1 MIEVKN
7 LSFGYK
13 KRKLLYKNLNLS
25 LPVGSIYGLLG
36 KNGAGKSTLLKNF
49 TGLLFP
55 KQGTLLVN
63 GYAPKKRLPSF
74 LKTIYFI
81 PEEVHVPPLT
91 TNQYKNL
98 FSPFYPLFNEVQ
110 FNN

>member
-1 MIEVKN
+1 MIEVQN

-36 KNGAGKSTLLKNF
+36 KNGAGKSTFLKILWVYYF
-49 TGLLFP
+49 LTR
-55 KQGTLLVN
+55 GTISVN
-63 GYAPKKRLPSF
+63 GFVPKKRSPSF
-74 LKTIYFI
+74 LETIYFI
-81 PEEVHVPPLT
+81 PEEVYVPC
-91 TNQYKNL
+91 
-98 FSPFYPLFNEVQ
+98 

>member
-1 MIEVKN
+1 MIEVRN

-36 KNGAGKSTLLKNF
+36 RTVPANQHLLKNF

-55 KQGTLLVN
+55 RAVTCW
-63 GYAPKKRLPSF
+63 
-74 LKTIYFI
+74 
-81 PEEVHVPPLT
+81 
-91 TNQYKNL
+91 
-98 FSPFYPLFNEVQ
+98 
-110 FNN
+110 

>member
-36 KNGAGKSTLLKNF
+36 DSSLK
-49 TGLLFP
+49 
-55 KQGTLLVN
+55 
-63 GYAPKKRLPSF
+63 GYAVVMQNR
-74 LKTIYFI
+74 TG
-81 PEEVHVPPLT
+81 EESKV
-91 TNQYKNL
+91 NL
-98 FSPFYPLFNEVQ
+98 EYLFNAVTENPAKAKSI
-110 FNN
+110 FNTK